1 MTLEDI
7 LGHILNIFGVVVV
20 IVVAALLCWTLLYFY
35 LSKFKVVQ
43 EILGKNET
51 SSSVEQLRNART
63 NQTRKIIRR
72 D

>member
-7 LGHILNIFGVVVV
+7 FGHILNIFGVVVV
-20 IVVAALLCWTLLYFY
+20 IVVAALLCWTLLYCY